1 MRMQSEILCV
11 ANVHLCR
18 SRSSISLN
26 QLYTSVGQPTDRVAS
41 DFHSTVDDEYD
52 MNDIDVGRIRSVS
65 RSGDYATSSHHSR
78 LGPHEM

>member
-26 QLYTSVGQPTDRVAS
+26 QSYASVEHTTDGVARN
-41 DFHSTVDDEYD
+41 FHSTVDGEYNMHD
-52 MNDIDVGRIRSVS
+52 TDVGTIRLVS
-65 RSGDYATSSHHSR
+65 SSGEYATSSHHSR
-78 LGPHEM
+78 LGPDEM